1 MRVLV
6 TGGTGFVGGH
16 LIDVLLARGLHVT
29 ALVRSTEKARSLAE
43 RGVELVVGDL
53 LDLPALDRAAARQDL
68 VFHVAGLIAARSEAE
83 LLEVNREGTRRLVQA
98 AEAAGVA
105 RLLFV
110 SSLAAGGPASDTPL
124 RGPEPPNPVTGYGR
138 SKLAGEDVV
147 RESGLAWT
155 IVRPPVVYG
164 PGDKEMLRVFKAA
177 AFGFAPVF
185 GDGSQRLSL
194 VYGPDLAAALVSAG
208 QSDATRGR
216 VYYPAHP
223 EIVTSRSL
231 VETVGRAAGRRVRV
245 VGLPELVGR
254 AALRVTDTTARL
266 LGRATVLNYDK
277 ANEFFQPAW
286 TCDPAPLT
294 EATGWVATH
303 DLARG
308 AEETLAWYRAR
319 GWL

>member
-16 LIDVLLARGLHVT
+16 LIDVLLAQGLHVT

-43 RGVELVVGDL
+43 RGVVLVVGDL

-68 VFHVAGLIAARSEAE
+68 VFHVAGLVAARSEAE

-98 AEAAGVA
+98 AEAAGVP

-110 SSLAAGGPASDTPL
+110 SSLAAGGPALDTPL
-124 RGPEPPNPVTGYGR
+124 RGPEPSNPVTGYGR

-177 AFGFAPVF
+177 ALGFAPVF

-231 VETVGRAAGRRVRV
+231 VETVGRAAGRRVRI
-245 VGLPELVGR
+245 VGLPEFVGR

-286 TCDPAPLT
+286 TCDPTALT
-294 EATGWVATH
+294 DATGWAATH